1 MVTLDR
7 LMKPRSIAV
16 VGGGSWCANIIR
28 ECQRIGFDG
37 HIWPV
42 HPTRAEVAGVTAY
55 ASIEALPEA
64 PDATFIGVNR
74 EATIGVVADLAAL
87 GAGGAVCFA
96 SGFREASSELTDGDG
111 LQEQLVAAAGDMP
124 ILGPNCYGFVNALDR
139 AALWPD
145 VHGMVPCDKG
155 VAIVGQSSNVAINLT
170 MQRRGLPVAYV
181 VTVGNQ
187 AQMGMADIGAAL
199 LSDPRVT
206 ALGLHIEGVNDLRA
220 YEALADTAKRLGKP
234 VVAMK
239 VGASDQAQQATVS
252 HTASLAGT
260 DAGAKALMRRLGFA
274 QVDSPSALLETL
286 KVLHVT
292 GGLSSNKI
300 ASMSCSGGEASL
312 MADIGMS
319 CGVDYPPLNAAQTDA
334 LRGALGP
341 KVALAN
347 PLDYHT
353 YIWGDQAAL
362 TRCFTAMMEGD
373 LAMGCVVLDFPR
385 EDRFAAPE
393 WKLVLNAVADTA
405 AATGKPMAFLASMA
419 EGMPEAIAAEAMD
432 RSVVPLCGM
441 ADGLAAIAAASQV
454 NATSQVPLLLP
465 NLREDA
471 ETLTEAEAK
480 SALSQHGLRV
490 PKSAVVYSA
499 KDAGD
504 AANDLGFPVVLKGIG
519 FAHKTEAGAVRV
531 GLTSAE
537 AVQVAAD
544 DMPCSDF
551 LVEEMIFEP
560 VAELLVGVLCD
571 PAHGFVLTIG
581 AGGVL
586 TEILSD
592 TVSLLLPVSSAEV
605 EDALSRLR
613 CFPLLQGYR
622 GKAGANVDAI
632 VAAVLSVQE
641 FVQAN
646 QDVVKEVEINPLLC
660 GPNEAIAVDALI
672 RMGGNQ

>member
-1 MVTLDR
+1 
-7 LMKPRSIAV
+7 
-16 VGGGSWCANIIR
+16 
-28 ECQRIGFDG
+28 
-37 HIWPV
+37 
-42 HPTRAEVAGVTAY
+42 
-55 ASIEALPEA
+55 
-64 PDATFIGVNR
+64 
-74 EATIGVVADLAAL
+74 
-87 GAGGAVCFA
+87 
-96 SGFREASSELTDGDG
+96 
-111 LQEQLVAAAGDMP
+111 
-124 ILGPNCYGFVNALDR
+124 
-139 AALWPD
+139 
-145 VHGMVPCDKG
+145 
-155 VAIVGQSSNVAINLT
+155 
-170 MQRRGLPVAYV
+170 
-181 VTVGNQ
+181 
-187 AQMGMADIGAAL
+187 
-199 LSDPRVT
+199 
-206 ALGLHIEGVNDLRA
+206 
-220 YEALADTAKRLGKP
+220 
-234 VVAMK
+234 
-239 VGASDQAQQATVS
+239 
-252 HTASLAGT
+252 
-260 DAGAKALMRRLGFA
+260 A

-319 CGVDYPPLNAAQTDA
+319 CGVDYPPLNTAQTDA

-405 AATGKPMAFLASMA
+405 TAAGKPMALLASMA
-419 EGMPEAIAAEAMD
+419 EGMPEAIAAEAME

-454 NATSQVPLLLP
+454 KVASQVPLLLP
-465 NLREDA
+465 NPCDDA
-471 ETLTEAEAK
+471 VTLTEAEAK

-490 PKSAVVYSA
+490 PKSVVVGSA
-499 KDAGD
+499 TDAGG

-531 GLTSAE
+531 GLTSAK
-537 AVQVAAD
+537 AVLAAASA
-544 DMPCSDF
+544 MPCSDF
-551 LVEEMIFEP
+551 LVEEMITET

-605 EDALSRLR
+605 ENALSRLR

-646 QDVVKEVEINPLLC
+646 QDTLKEVEINPLLC
-660 GPNEAIAVDALI
+660 GQKEAIAVDALI